1 MDRLEAMRVAVAVA
15 DAGGLS
21 AAGRALDMPL
31 ATVSRKVAELEERVR
46 TQIFQ
51 RAGRGL
57 KLTNAG
63 AVYLDAC
70 RKILSEVADAERA
83 AAGEYVAPQGAI
95 TVAAPVVFGRLR
107 LLPLLPGFL
116 AAYPLIDVRLTLAD
130 RYVDLAEEHID
141 AAVRIGD
148 LPDSALMAVRVGET
162 RRAACAS
169 PEYIRGR
176 GAPLS
181 PADLATH
188 ECVSFDRIDALD
200 HWVFN
205 DRGRSIDVRVR
216 SRLSVSTA
224 EAAIDCALSGVG
236 VTRVLCYQIA
246 DHLKSGRLVRVLAAF
261 EPPASP
267 IQLIHLGGARA
278 PMKLRA
284 FLDYVAPRL
293 KATLEPNLSE

>member
-21 AAGRALDMPL
+21 AAGRSLAMPL
-31 ATVSRKVAELEERVR
+31 ATVSRKVAELEASVR

-57 KLTNAG
+57 KVTDAG
-63 AVYLDAC
+63 AAYLDAC
-70 RKILSEVADAERA
+70 RKILGDVADAERA
-83 AAGEYVAPQGAI
+83 AAGEYVAPQGVI

-116 AAYPLIDVRLTLAD
+116 AAYPLVDVRLTLAD
-130 RYVDLAEEHID
+130 RYVDLAEEHVD

-148 LPDSALMAVRVGET
+148 LPDSALRSMRIGET

-169 PEYIRGR
+169 PDYIARR
-176 GAPLS
+176 GAPAS
-181 PADLATH
+181 PADLAAH
-188 ECVSFDRIDALD
+188 ECVTFDRIDARD
-200 HWVFN
+200 NWTFENH
-205 DRGRSIDVRVR
+205 GRPVEVRVR
-216 SRLSVSTA
+216 SRISVSTA
-224 EAAIDCALSGVG
+224 EAAIDCAVAGVG
-236 VTRVLCYQIA
+236 ITRVLCYQIA
-246 DHLKSGRLVRVLAAF
+246 DHLRAGRLTRLLNAF
-261 EPPASP
+261 EPPPSP
-267 IQLIHLGGARA
+267 VHLIYPGGGRV

-293 KATLEPNLSE
+293 RQTLAGQS

>member
-31 ATVSRKVAELEERVR
+31 ATISRKVSDLEERLR

-57 KLTNAG
+57 KLTDAG
-63 AVYLDAC
+63 AAYLDAC
-70 RKILSEVADAERA
+70 RKILEEVVDAERA

-95 TVAAPVVFGRLR
+95 TIAAPVVFGRLR

-148 LPDSALMAVRVGET
+148 LPDSALIALRVGET

-169 PEYIRGR
+169 PDYINRR
-176 GAPLS
+176 GAPRA
-181 PADLATH
+181 PADLSEH
-188 ECVSFDRIDALD
+188 ECVTFDRIDACD

-205 DRGRSIDVRVR
+205 DSSRMLDVRVR
-216 SRLSVSTA
+216 SRMSVSTA
-224 EAAIDCALSGVG
+224 EAAIDCAVAGVG

-246 DHLKSGRLVRVLAAF
+246 DHLKAGRLVRVLDAF

-267 IQLIHLGGARA
+267 VQLIYPGGGRT

-284 FLDYVAPRL
+284 FLDYIAPRL
-293 KATLEPNLSE
+293 KATLTI